1 MKIGILGTGS
11 LGTALA
17 AHFYKLGYDVLWWGR
32 DPELVEH
39 INAHHR
45 NPKHMS
51 EFLLPY
57 DLKATNDMSLIANA
71 PHIISAV
78 PTPYLRN
85 VWGKLKEHIENPIII
100 NTSKGIEV
108 DTGMFAHEIFREIFP
123 LGTFLALS
131 GPSFAREILKGFPT
145 AVVLVGPEKHT
156 CQLIKDWSTPA
167 LRIYSAEDLVGVELA
182 GAYKNVLAI
191 ASGAVAGLGLGE
203 NTRAALITRGVAELT
218 RLGIALG
225 AQMKTF
231 MGLAG
236 VGDIILTCSSKESRN
251 YSLGWNIGRGLSV
264 DDALSRLKGYPEGYK
279 TSLAM
284 KKLSHELS
292 VETPIVDA
300 VASVLHEGKPIRRV
314 LADLLS
320 RPPKKEFWGIEEN

>member
-1 MKIGILGTGS
+1 MR
-11 LGTALA
+11 
-17 AHFYKLGYDVLWWGR
+17 V
-32 DPELVEH
+32 
-39 INAHHR
+39 
-45 NPKHMS
+45 
-51 EFLLPY
+51 
-57 DLKATNDMSLIANA
+57 
-71 PHIISAV
+71 
-78 PTPYLRN
+78 
-85 VWGKLKEHIENPIII
+85 
-100 NTSKGIEV
+100 
-108 DTGMFAHEIFREIFP
+108 
-123 LGTFLALS
+123 
-131 GPSFAREILKGFPT
+131 
-145 AVVLVGPEKHT
+145 
-156 CQLIKDWSTPA
+156 
-167 LRIYSAEDLVGVELA
+167 YSAEDLVGVELA

-191 ASGAVAGLGLGE
+191 ASGAVSGLGLGE
-203 NTRAALITRGVAELT
+203 NTRAALITRGIAELT

-284 KKLSHELS
+284 KHLSHELG

-300 VASVLHEGKPIRRV
+300 VASVLHEGKSIRRV

-320 RPPKKEFWGIEEN
+320 RPPKREFWGIEEN